1 MPGRGPDV
9 SAIGKGRVYTSPMK
23 NARRVMVLLVVSMSL
38 LAAACGNKGDLVRPE
53 ATAETGAAG

>member
-9 SAIGKGRVYTSPMK
+9 SAIGEGRVYTSAMK
-23 NARRVMVLLVVSMSL
+23 NARRTMILLVVSLSL

-53 ATAETGAAG
+53 ASAEAGAAD